1 MTSKSFTHTD
11 FEQYL
16 SEEKLMGSKCTAC
29 GAIYLPPRPM
39 CTACFG
45 DEMDW
50 LEMDGV
56 GVLEAFTSV
65 YIASTA
71 MIEAGYG
78 RENPHCSGIV
88 RLENGQ
94 RISAQILGVNP
105 TEPESI
111 LIGSQVKVEF
121 INRDEEQPEKK
132 VLAFRVI

>member
-1 MTSKSFTHTD
+1 MASKSFTHTD

-50 LEMDGV
+50 IEMDGV

-121 INRDEEQPEKK
+121 INRDAEKPEKK